1 MISSVSKWMVR
12 MASAV
17 ALVGCAPDGSE
28 GADGLGIE
36 QPPALEGLADD
47 EELGS
52 AEQGLGSFSQLL
64 PLRGTDEGA
73 IAAQFQGSGMMH
85 AMTLRSGALVD
96 AVTTH
101 FYTPSNVDNR
111 YRPGDALFT
120 RGPFGGTA
128 GSEQPILQCPAGHA
142 AHGLYGRSGKR
153 VDMLGL
159 VCAQI
164 GADGRPL
171 TSSVKVVGA
180 YGGNGGMFFY
190 DTCGEGSWLSGA
202 TFGSALKT
210 SGSNKIIS
218 YVRGHC
224 SSAR

>member
-1 MISSVSKWMVR
+1 MMSSVSKWMVR

-17 ALVGCAPDGSE
+17 SLLGCAPDG
-28 GADGLGIE
+28 GDGLEFE
-36 QPPALEGLADD
+36 QPPTIEGLADG
-47 EELGS
+47 EELGQS
-52 AEQGLGSFSQLL
+52 EQALGSVSHLL
-64 PLRGTDEGA
+64 PLRGSDEGV
-73 IAAQFQGSGMMH
+73 IAAEFHGHGMLH

-101 FYTPSNVDNR
+101 FYTPNSSDNR
-111 YRPGDALFT
+111 YRAGDALFT

-128 GSEQPILQCPAGHA
+128 GSEQPILQCPGGYA
-142 AHGLYGRSGKR
+142 AHGFYGRSGKR

-164 GADGRPL
+164 AGDGSPL
-171 TSSVKVVGA
+171 TSSVKVIGA
-180 YGGNGGMFFY
+180 YGGSGGTFFY
-190 DTCGEGSWLSGA
+190 DTCGEGRWLSGA
-202 TFGSALKT
+202 TFGAALKT

-224 SSAR
+224 SNVR